1 MSASVADSSPFPSAF
16 LSFAVSLC
24 LSVFADR
31 QLKVI
36 HDLFFQLAW
45 RAHGGI
51 LVDLGFYDLH
61 LQSVAWAV
69 LWASV
74 AVFWMSRILKSPASH
89 VLLAFLGAAIGGILG
104 FWLDF
109 PVL

>member
-1 MSASVADSSPFPSAF
+1 MSASVADYSPLPSAF

-31 QLKVI
+31 QLRVI
-36 HDLFFQLAW
+36 HDLFFELAW

-51 LVDLGFYDLH
+51 LADLGLYELH
-61 LQSVAWAV
+61 LQSVALAV
-69 LWASV
+69 VWASV
-74 AVFWMSRILKSPASH
+74 AVFWMSNMLKSPTAH
-89 VLLAFLGAAIGGILG
+89 VLLALLGAALGGILG
-104 FWLDF
+104 FWLSG